1 MDNPRSAVNRMV
13 AYKGKNITFNHINK
27 IERDGIIVKNPGKDI
42 DRKLKHHAEQK
53 SRCYLTVDEN
63 KRRAVNLI
71 SKILQ
76 KTKRISF
83 TFSYV
88 SCLFIYLLLS
98 LHTNLRLWPI
108 IKQQKKKLK
117 LS

>member
-1 MDNPRSAVNRMV
+1 MAVDNPRSAVNRMV

-76 KTKRISF
+76 KNK
-83 TFSYV
+83 
-88 SCLFIYLLLS
+88 
-98 LHTNLRLWPI
+98 TN
-108 IKQQKKKLK
+108 QFYF
-117 LS
+117 